1 MQGLGSAQPLRAPAA
16 VKRTRTMHSK
26 NLHIL
31 AIRHTPSAHI
41 TIQPFIKLEQCAR
54 FSSFFFLFLP
64 SPAHVRLLHTY
75 RSQTIVSPPMQQYS
89 RLCIHLIDVPPAI
102 LGAEDHTFTNAK
114 AATSLWRC
122 CVGRAALWKRISLSG
137 DETVQA
143 VGNSCIYW
151 YNSDPM
157 RFRILKQTRA
167 ICYLVLARV
176 IRQLHQNELLPHGS
190 LKQLESRH

>member
-1 MQGLGSAQPLRAPAA
+1 MVALLHGWHGGTQALAKQERVPPWMSPHLMQGLGSAQPLRAPAA
-16 VKRTRTMHSK
+16 VERTRTMHSK

-64 SPAHVRLLHTY
+64 SPAHVRLLQTY

-122 CVGRAALWKRISLSG
+122 CVGRAALWKRISP
-137 DETVQA
+137 V
-143 VGNSCIYW
+143 
-151 YNSDPM
+151 
-157 RFRILKQTRA
+157 
-167 ICYLVLARV
+167 
-176 IRQLHQNELLPHGS
+176 RQQDCS
-190 LKQLESRH
+190 VCW